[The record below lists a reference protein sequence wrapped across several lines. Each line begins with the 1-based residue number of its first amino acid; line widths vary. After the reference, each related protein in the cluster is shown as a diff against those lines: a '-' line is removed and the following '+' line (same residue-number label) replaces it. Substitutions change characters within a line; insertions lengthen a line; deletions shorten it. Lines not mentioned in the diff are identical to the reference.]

1 MKTLERG
8 SFVARAPLLPTASN
22 RDLAGGKKKRPLS
35 PGPEERQAKRASTT
49 DSSKSSIK
57 TASRTASKA
66 ASAGRAASKS
76 VGKIGSKKASSVKK
90 AAPEPKPTQ
99 SEPNVAVP
107 MHVAIASIKER
118 YPGRRGLKELEN
130 WENDCVRFLKQLT
143 KHPWI
148 TVDRPKYIF
157 HVPVEFMFPEIK
169 DSYSEK
175 IEKPMDLTTAESKLL
190 QGASYENVE
199 EFVND
204 IALIFTNAIS
214 FNQTGHDIG
223 EPTSCAYYE
232 VSTHLLK
239 YSRWLSLEVLQTH
252 LIDSPSSPVVE
263 KGSAST
269 WKMTIQ
275 NREMARKEMENI
287 VFNEN
292 IEKR

>member
-1 MKTLERG
+1 MKILERG
-8 SFVARAPLLPTASN
+8 NPVTRAPLLPTASS
-22 RDLAGGKKKRPLS
+22 RDLVGGKMKRPLS
-35 PGPEERQAKRASTT
+35 PGPEERQVKRASTI

-57 TASRTASKA
+57 VASRTATKT
-66 ASAGRAASKS
+66 SAGKTPSKS
-76 VGKIGSKKASSVKK
+76 VGKIGSKKVKK
-90 AAPEPKPTQ
+90 ASPESKPSQ
-99 SEPNVAVP
+99 YEPNVAVP

-118 YPGRRGLKELEN
+118 YTERRLLKDLEN
-130 WENDCVRFLKQLT
+130 WESDCIRFLRQLT

-148 TVDRPKYIF
+148 TADRPKYIF

-190 QGASYENVE
+190 QGTSYESVE

-223 EPTSCAYYE
+223 EATSCAYYE

-239 YSRWLSLEVLQTH
+239 YSRWLSLEVLQAH
-252 LIDSPSSPVVE
+252 LVDSPTSPVVE
-263 KGSAST
+263 KGSASS
-269 WKMTIQ
+269 WKMTFQ
-275 NREMARKEMENI
+275 NREMARKEMEDI
-287 VFNEN
+287 VFTKH